1 MTNKKTPET
10 EEEIL
15 EFWEKSRIYEKS
27 IKKNEKGKP
36 YYLMDGPPY
45 ATGSIH
51 MGTALNK
58 ISKDIAM
65 RFKRLQGFNVFD
77 RPGYDTHGV
86 PIEFQ
91 IEKEIGTKSK
101 KDIEKYGVKKFI
113 GKCKEFA
120 TKYIE
125 VMNSEFKNLGVW
137 MNWKNPYVTLDKE
150 YIEAIWWTFK
160 RAEEKKMLY
169 LGKYPVHICPRCET
183 AVAYNEIEYRK
194 QDDTAVYV
202 KFPTDEKNKFF
213 IIWTTTP
220 WTLPANTGIMAHP
233 DMKYVEAELTNGE
246 VWILAKDLLEKI
258 MSSIETGFAI
268 KKEFFGKEL
277 EGREY
282 TNPLSKYLN
291 IKTKNAY
298 KIILSAR
305 YVNLEEGT
313 GLVHSAPGHGKED
326 FDAAKTYNLDI
337 LSPLRLDGSFTEEAG
352 KYSGKIARIVDKE
365 IIEDLERDH
374 ALVYKHQYSH
384 DYPICWRCKTPLLM
398 MSVPQWF
405 FKISEIQ
412 KKLLKENDKIKWQPS
427 WRRERM
433 KAWLEGIGD
442 WPISRERY
450 WGTPLP
456 IWVCEKCKERKVIS
470 GGDELERLSKKK
482 IKDLHKPEI
491 DNIFINCK
499 CGGKMKRISA
509 VLDVWFDSGV
519 SSWAALNFP
528 KDKKNFGKFWPADLN
543 IEGMD
548 QIRGWWNSQ
557 LILSE
562 IAFGKSPMKFIAV
575 HGMVLDLGKK
585 KMSKSLGN
593 FISPKD
599 IISKYNRDFL
609 RYYFAKVSKG
619 DNFAY
624 DEKDFAEIGNFFRVL
639 DNVSAF
645 ISQLENQKKSKKI
658 EDLWILSRLHSTIEN
673 SGKYYDDTK
682 FFEAIREIELFLVE
696 DLSKRYIKI
705 IRDRTN
711 EAGDTLKE
719 IEKNVLL
726 LIAPIAPFIAEK
738 IWQKLRERK
747 IVSEESIHL
756 SSWPR
761 HDAKKI
767 DAKLEEDFANLLKVI
782 ETGLKERDCAKIG
795 LKWPLASADITAKFN
810 LNDEMKELVKNQL
823 NVKKVFFNRVEK
835 ADTITVKLDVN
846 MTPELE
852 AEGFAREI
860 SRKVQALRKE
870 AGLIKSDTISL
881 ILLVTDNLR
890 QKIGSFEEFIKE
902 RTNSRKLEIANHSN
916 ITDDKNIKIEKIKE
930 EKVGILFKK

>member
-427 WRRERM
+427 WMRERM

>member
-1 MTNKKTPET
+1 M
-10 EEEIL
+10 
-15 EFWEKSRIYEKS
+15 
-27 IKKNEKGKP
+27 
-36 YYLMDGPPY
+36 
-45 ATGSIH
+45 
-51 MGTALNK
+51 
-58 ISKDIAM
+58 
-65 RFKRLQGFNVFD
+65 
-77 RPGYDTHGV
+77 
-86 PIEFQ
+86 
-91 IEKEIGTKSK
+91 
-101 KDIEKYGVKKFI
+101 
-113 GKCKEFA
+113 
-120 TKYIE
+120 
-125 VMNSEFKNLGVW
+125 
-137 MNWKNPYVTLDKE
+137 
-150 YIEAIWWTFK
+150 
-160 RAEEKKMLY
+160 
-169 LGKYPVHICPRCET
+169 
-183 AVAYNEIEYRK
+183 
-194 QDDTAVYV
+194 
-202 KFPTDEKNKFF
+202 
-213 IIWTTTP
+213 
-220 WTLPANTGIMAHP
+220 
-233 DMKYVEAELTNGE
+233 
-246 VWILAKDLLEKI
+246 
-258 MSSIETGFAI
+258 
-268 KKEFFGKEL
+268 
-277 EGREY
+277 
-282 TNPLSKYLN
+282 
-291 IKTKNAY
+291 
-298 KIILSAR
+298 
-305 YVNLEEGT
+305 
-313 GLVHSAPGHGKED
+313 
-326 FDAAKTYNLDI
+326 
-337 LSPLRLDGSFTEEAG
+337 
-352 KYSGKIARIVDKE
+352 
-365 IIEDLERDH
+365 
-374 ALVYKHQYSH
+374 
-384 DYPICWRCKTPLLM
+384 
-398 MSVPQWF
+398 
-405 FKISEIQ
+405 
-412 KKLLKENDKIKWQPS
+412 KENDKIKWQPS

-916 ITDDKNIKIEKIKE
+916 IT
-930 EKVGILFKK
+930 